1 MVGAAA
7 LEKVMLVDISR
18 RGALDEGFT
27 QELGTELATLER
39 RTAGQLLARLKQL
52 GVDEPIA
59 TRVGEFIARRNEV
72 VHDFMERPDVIT
84 AFVTG
89 DVADLVA
96 DLEDI
101 AIACQQIVN
110 EIAPPAFGAVEQL
123 LGVSLESLVEHIR
136 TIDLDT
142 VVDEGLR
149 RQIELAQMLTP
160 ERLAELR
167 IGDVDPAEP

>member
-1 MVGAAA
+1 
-7 LEKVMLVDISR
+7 
-18 RGALDEGFT
+18 
-27 QELGTELATLER
+27 
-39 RTAGQLLARLKQL
+39 
-52 GVDEPIA
+52 
-59 TRVGEFIARRNEV
+59 
-72 VHDFMERPDVIT
+72 MERPDVIT